1 MKALLFLYLLLSGVA
16 YAENKPAPRAAP
28 IDPNEWIKD
37 PDPEPRWIS
46 PPLIQRKNDWTKV
59 GTRVPGLSVQQICK
73 RGFVFRYETTSV
85 DGKQYRWVFE
95 FTKTD
100 VPFPVILDLPK
111 EPYQEE
117 LNAASTAVTA
127 EAVTAYAWMRE
138 KAKALMSSPAET
150 SIPTSPT
157 EANRLITLNPWKQT
171 PDTDTATG
179 VAKNDRQQTPEV
191 VPPFK
196 PVATPNVSREEERR

>member
-16 YAENKPAPRAAP
+16 YAENKPAPRASP

-73 RGFVFRYETTSV
+73 RGFVFRYDATSV

-117 LNAASTAVTA
+117 LNALYCGNGGSGDRLRLD
-127 EAVTAYAWMRE
+127 ERE
-138 KAKALMSSPAET
+138 GEGVNVLT
-150 SIPTSPT
+150 GGNLNTD
-157 EANRLITLNPWKQT
+157 IT
-171 PDTDTATG
+171 
-179 VAKNDRQQTPEV
+179 DR
-191 VPPFK
+191 
-196 PVATPNVSREEERR
+196 S